1 MGGHIQQQLLLTN
14 GRTHHELVQSVDCI
28 HRQLML
34 TADYACTQGPHIEG
48 RTYHKLFQRAGK
60 VHYQLLM
67 ANSFPSHYG
76 RQEVTQP
83 VNVDGG
89 YHGTKEQDVSL
100 VTMGNE
106 MLSDVS
112 RDVSPPANADGGYS
126 PAKEGTKEQELS
138 HNHPRGSGDRSHRV
152 HYQLLTAGLPSSG
165 YRQED
170 VPPTTILDG
179 GQHGAKEEG
188 EE

>member
-1 MGGHIQQQLLLTN
+1 MGGHIHQQLLLTN

-89 YHGTKEQDVSL
+89 YHGTKEQDVPQ
-100 VTMGNE
+100 VTMDNGIS
-106 MLSDVS
+106 SDVS
-112 RDVSPPANADGGYS
+112 RDVSSSAKADGG
-126 PAKEGTKEQELS
+126 
-138 HNHPRGSGDRSHRV
+138 GSGAREGAKVHYQLWTEGAEV
-152 HYQLLTAGLPSSG
+152 HYQLLTASSPSSG
-165 YRQED
+165 YRQVD
-170 VPPTTILDG
+170 VSPPTISDG
-179 GQHGAKEEG
+179 DQHGAKEEG

>member
-1 MGGHIQQQLLLTN
+1 MDGIY
-14 GRTHHELVQSVDCI
+14 
-28 HRQLML
+28 RQLML

-67 ANSFPSHYG
+67 ANSLPSHYG

-100 VTMGNE
+100 ATMGNG

-112 RDVSPPANADGGYS
+112 RDVSPSANADGGYL
-126 PAKEGTKEQELS
+126 PAKEGTKEQDVS
-138 HNHPRGSGDRSHRV
+138 KDHPRGPRDGDHHV
-152 HYQLLTAGLPSSG
+152 HYQLLMPGSPFG
-165 YRQED
+165 GCGQED
-170 VPPTTILDG
+170 VSPPTVPDE
-179 GQHGAKEEG
+179 GQHGAKEGGEG
-188 EE
+188 